1 MAEERLKIE
10 QACPAEAT
18 ACWASATCS
27 AEVDAAMT
35 SDQGPPAAG
44 SQVLMDLVLCMESRD
59 PCGEC
64 HTQCNGDATCDM
76 ACDGPGMPCDSG
88 GAPGGDP
95 CGECYMQC
103 NGDYNCQM
111 ACDGPGMPCDSGST
125 GGSTG
130 TASSTCM
137 HRCHCGAPGMG
148 GQGPFTMDDWYDS
161 YSRNDGWHNGCCGS
175 VSAAPPDTSTCPL
188 VGIHSLDYDSL
199 R

>member
-1 MAEERLKIE
+1 MSEPSGSGDCNGDVLCEAVFTCFMAEERLEIE

-44 SQVLMDLVLCMESRD
+44 SQELMDLVLCMESHD

-64 HTQCNGDATCDM
+64 HTQCNGDATCD
-76 ACDGPGMPCDSG
+76 
-88 GAPGGDP
+88 
-95 CGECYMQC
+95 
-103 NGDYNCQM
+103 M